1 MLREMTY
8 SGLRMGLYDPIKHAL
23 PANLQTSLATKLIAG
38 LSSGV
43 IGSAVANPFDLM
55 KVRMQAAGN
64 TLTLPQ
70 HFRNIHATSGF
81 KGFYRAL
88 DATMVMQNSS
98 PSASLAYAVTFS
110 SGRAS

>member
-1 MLREMTY
+1 MAMTGLSASMLREMTY

-23 PANLQTSLATKLIAG
+23 PASMQTSLATKLIAG

-64 TLTLPQ
+64 TLSLPQ

-81 KGFYRAL
+81 RGFYRAL
-88 DATMVMQNSS
+88 DATMVS
-98 PSASLAYAVTFS
+98 
-110 SGRAS
+110 